1 VLKMNGIAL
10 PTPMDQ
16 VSAQSGKF
24 CYVLAHSESV
34 RVKTTILIAK
44 IDISQM
50 SKIIVIVS

>member
-1 VLKMNGIAL
+1 VLKMNGTAH

-24 CYVLAHSESV
+24 YYVLAHLESV

-44 IDISQM
+44 MTLLKM
-50 SKIIVIVS
+50 S

>member
-24 CYVLAHSESV
+24 YYVLAHSESV
-34 RVKTTILIAK
+34 RVKTAILIAK